1 MLNAQVF
8 NEFFLCFFFKLR
20 DSMNVTAEISK
31 EHAYNFQEMCQ
42 MFSTNQK
49 HSPAKRVPKLPPP
62 ANLPVRKALSQTSLN
77 GSKSVTINR
86 LNVCK
91 VETLKSTFA
100 KNSFL
105 E

>member
-1 MLNAQVF
+1 
-8 NEFFLCFFFKLR
+8 
-20 DSMNVTAEISK
+20 MNVTAEISK

-100 KNSFL
+100 KNSLL